1 MCVFISFDI
10 RAKFWVQGSNCGT
23 LCGVTIPPSYL
34 SPFEVLILICNSL
47 NPINTYTVLLPLN
60 LIFTQSTWSTLL
72 YQVILHTMFMPG
84 HSCQSRKCCS
94 TFVRTYTFQDK
105 PTSVGSRLPTAPLT
119 GALAVARWIVILPLL
134 TPSLI
139 YQYFITTLDFSKM
152 WPNSW
157 KHIVLWG

>member
-10 RAKFWVQGSNCGT
+10 RAKFWVEGSNCGT

-34 SPFEVLILICNSL
+34 PPFEVLILIYNSL

-60 LIFTQSTWSTLL
+60 LMFTQSTWSTLL
-72 YQVILHTMFMPG
+72 YQVILHTVFMPG
-84 HSCQSRKCCS
+84 HSCQSQKSCS
-94 TFVRTYTFQDK
+94 MFVHTYAFQYK
-105 PTSVGSRLPTAPLT
+105 PTSRFTSTNCPTYWT
-119 GALAVARWIVILPLL
+119 LAVARWIIILPLL

-139 YQYFITTLDFSKM
+139 YQYFITTLDFSKT